1 MQKRLPFFAWH
12 QYVHLLIYL
21 TVVFHQ
27 PLCTSLRILC
37 IETIIQAGKLLSCCV
52 FSDINLSW
60 LQTADGLVTL
70 YKWLLAVHTQPRHRS
85 SRKTGLWCV
94 ENSVSP
100 QSCPQGLWGVLD
112 YDTARTNIKPIVQ
125 KGHQHAEMNMAS
137 VHQRDW
143 TLFMTP
149 TRCHVQGFQAAE
161 RYVDL
166 QKFDWTRWG

>member
-1 MQKRLPFFAWH
+1 MEFFMRKPTNYVLYKKKKKRLAWCHCRSSQRFAP
-12 QYVHLLIYL
+12 LSIL
-21 TVVFHQ
+21 VFR
-27 PLCTSLRILC
+27 LNILC
-37 IETIIQAGKLLSCCV
+37 
-52 FSDINLSW
+52 
-60 LQTADGLVTL
+60 
-70 YKWLLAVHTQPRHRS
+70 KWYAYHIPQKPRHKS